1 MRIGLEADGAIEIG
15 TAHHTVFDKNI
26 ACTAGNLA
34 AHDHAAM
41 AFAHAAIADDD
52 IFGGRCETTAV
63 GIAGRF
69 DGDAIVTGV
78 KEGVLDQNV
87 PARFR
92 ITTIIIGAVAAYRE
106 TAHRDVGAEDRTNPP
121 PDYCVGDCRPS
132 VRGLCFL
139 MRSHFL
145 LRLAC
150 LALGPTLPLL
160 SAASSPPHATITQL
174 AEAERQAFLA
184 TLEQLVSIESGSY
197 DLEGLDRVADVIAA
211 RLASLGGKV
220 ENIEQGEEIY
230 RMEDTPEKTGRSV
243 LATFDGTG
251 TKKILLIAHL
261 DTVYP
266 RGTLARQPYRVDGNR
281 AYGLGISDD
290 KQGITVILHTLEL
303 LRRLNIRHYGRITVL
318 INADEEISSPSSR
331 FLLTRLGA
339 EHDVVLSYEGSRVDS
354 DKISLATSG
363 IAAATLIARG
373 RGSHAGAA
381 PERGVNALYE
391 LAHQI
396 LQARDLSEPE
406 VGLKV
411 NWTMAQAGIVRN
423 MIPPEASARAD
434 IRVLRVA
441 DYDRIERAL
450 RERITTK
457 LLPESTV
464 ELRFERRRPPLEAT
478 VASRALGE
486 HATRIFKEIGRD
498 LFVDDRPEG
507 GGTDAA
513 FAALEAKGPVIERM
527 GLQGFGAHTT
537 DNEYVLVDSIAP
549 RLYLNVRLISDIASG
564 ATDGG

>member
-1 MRIGLEADGAIEIG
+1 M
-15 TAHHTVFDKNI
+15 HPH
-26 ACTAGNLA
+26 
-34 AHDHAAM
+34 
-41 AFAHAAIADDD
+41 
-52 IFGGRCETTAV
+52 
-63 GIAGRF
+63 
-69 DGDAIVTGV
+69 
-78 KEGVLDQNV
+78 VL
-87 PARFR
+87 
-92 ITTIIIGAVAAYRE
+92 
-106 TAHRDVGAEDRTNPP
+106 
-121 PDYCVGDCRPS
+121 
-132 VRGLCFL
+132 
-139 MRSHFL
+139 L
-145 LRLAC
+145 LLAC
-150 LALGPTLPLL
+150 LALVATRPL
-160 SAASSPPHATITQL
+160 SAAVPPPAHDAIRQL
-174 AEAERQAFLA
+174 AETEQQACLA
-184 TLEQLVSIESGSY
+184 TLEQLVAIESGSY
-197 DLEGLDRVADVIAA
+197 DLEGLGRIADLIAT
-211 RLASLGGKV
+211 RLFSLGGKID
-220 ENIEQGEEIY
+220 NTEQGDEIY

-251 TKKILLIAHL
+251 TKKILLIAHM

-266 RGTLARQPYRVDGNR
+266 RGTLARQPFRIDGNR

-290 KQGITVILHTLEL
+290 KQGIAVILHTLEL
-303 LRRLNIRHYGRITVL
+303 LRRLNVRDYGRITVL
-318 INADEEISSPSSR
+318 INADEEISSPASR

-339 EHDVVLSYEGSRVDS
+339 AHDVVLSYEGSRVDS

-423 MIPPEASARAD
+423 MIPPEATARAD

-478 VASRALGE
+478 AASRVLGA

-498 LFVDDRPEG
+498 LVVDDQPEG

-513 FAALEAKGPVIERM
+513 FAALEAKGPVLERL
-527 GLQGFGAHTT
+527 GLQGFGAHST
-537 DNEYVLVDSIAP
+537 DNEYVLIDSIAP
-549 RLYLNVRLISDIASG
+549 RLYLNVRLISDIAAGAVSG
-564 ATDGG
+564 GMSNVQ